1 MRVLIAVMAITYF
14 IGVGIALAPAIQ
26 TKWNTASA
34 ADLAAG
40 VAQGL
45 PSAMAWP
52 ARAYRSV
59 TEHG

>member
-1 MRVLIAVMAITYF
+1 MRVLLAVMFITYF
-14 IGVGIALAPAIQ
+14 VGVGIALAPTIQ
-26 TKWNTASA
+26 TKWSTASA

-45 PSAMAWP
+45 PGAMAWP

-59 TEHG
+59 AEHG